1 MDSYKHYIE
10 IDKDNYIT
18 KAFSDAF
25 EQPTANSICVAENAG
40 RHFNLDIRNNDGL
53 RKQWL
58 DNQIVDAP
66 PPIASLKA
74 KKIQE
79 LKAYHYSDEV
89 RNLKV
94 NGCVLKIT
102 SEGRDLIV
110 EQIKSLESQIKLG
123 DLDYQSAIFTYYC
136 SNTTV
141 DITLEQL
148 QRIYILAMQLVND
161 NFKTYQEH
169 IKKINNLRSRNSL
182 LNYDFKTNYKINQE
196 ITL

>member
-18 KAFSDAF
+18 KGFSDAF
-25 EQPTANSICVAENAG
+25 EKPTEDSICVAENAG
-40 RHFNLDIRNNDGL
+40 RHFNLDIRNKDGL
-53 RKQWL
+53 CKQWL

-66 PPIASLKA
+66 PPVATLKA

-79 LKAYHYSDEV
+79 LEAYHYSDEV

-94 NGCVLKIT
+94 NDCVLKIT

-110 EQIKSLESQIKLG
+110 EQIKNLEAQIKLG
-123 DLDYQSAIFTYYC
+123 ELDHQSAIFTYYY
-136 SNTTV
+136 NNKAI

-148 QRIYILAMQLVND
+148 QRIYILAMKLVNA

-169 IKKINNLRSRNSL
+169 IKKINNLRSRNSIE
-182 LNYDFKTNYKINQE
+182 NYDFKTNYQINQE
-196 ITL
+196 VTL